1 VNKVKIYVYGHN
13 LKYNTL
19 IYLVADGVIYT
30 SKHSDLDRYSMK
42 ITSTLAKLYKRDIY
56 NKIDQE
62 VQYANLSEQILC
74 NSDNEY
80 ILNLY
85 KKLSS
90 VLYQE
95 LIK

>member
-1 VNKVKIYVYGHN
+1 MNKVKIYVYGHN

-30 SKHSDLDRYSMK
+30 SKHRDLDRYPMK
-42 ITSTLAKLYKRDIY
+42 ITYPLAKSYKYDIV

-62 VQYANLSEQILC
+62 VQYADLSEQILC
-74 NSDNEY
+74 NPDNGY

>member
-1 VNKVKIYVYGHN
+1 MNKVKIYVYGHN

-19 IYLVADGVIYT
+19 IYLVVDGVIYT
-30 SKHSDLDRYSMK
+30 SNHINLNKYPMK
-42 ITSTLAKLYKRDIY
+42 ITHPAAKAYMHDID

-62 VQYANLSEQILC
+62 VQYVDLSEQILC
-74 NSDNEY
+74 NPDNEY

-90 VLYQE
+90 TLYQE